1 MQQRAQCDKAKPKT
15 ITHNPLNQVRAGR
28 RLDAAACP
36 VRPKC
41 NTRGGGYT
49 WWGEA
54 CLMPSGGEGRG
65 EGKGTYWMHFELGSR
80 DYMKYMGRK
89 HR

>member
-1 MQQRAQCDKAKPKT
+1 MQQRAQCDRNATPT
-15 ITHNPLNQVRAGR
+15 P
-28 RLDAAACP
+28 
-36 VRPKC
+36 
-41 NTRGGGYT
+41 GGGYT

-54 CLMPSGGEGRG
+54 GVMPNGGEGRG

>member
-1 MQQRAQCDKAKPKT
+1 
-15 ITHNPLNQVRAGR
+15 
-28 RLDAAACP
+28 
-36 VRPKC
+36 
-41 NTRGGGYT
+41 
-49 WWGEA
+49 
-54 CLMPSGGEGRG
+54 MPNGGEGRG